1 MNSRNPG
8 LMDSGLVVS
17 GMWVS
22 AFNRYRGFGLLELN
36 SGFQSQGIR
45 NPGNLKLGRKSI
57 SSPLF
62 LQIASFAASDLSPR
76 RVGNS
81 SRANRI

>member
-22 AFNRYRGFGLLELN
+22 DFNRYRGFGLLELN
-36 SGFQSQGIR
+36 SDSKVKESGIQATL
-45 NPGNLKLGRKSI
+45 NGAKEHFI
-57 SSPLF
+57 SF
-62 LQIASFAASDLSPR
+62 IFADCIFYSE
-76 RVGNS
+76 
-81 SRANRI
+81 